1 MKTLL
6 ITLLV
11 SMLLACS
18 SSYDTSQ
25 QNNIIIEKSIPKDTT
40 QTPTTNIKAP
50 KDKENKSA
58 STQCLGTT
66 KKGNR
71 CNNKVVGDG
80 YCHLHK

>member
-25 QNNIIIEKSIPKDTT
+25 QNNIIIEKSIPNDTT
-40 QTPTTNIKAP
+40 QTHTPTTNIKA
-50 KDKENKSA
+50 
-58 STQCLGTT
+58 
-66 KKGNR
+66 R
-71 CNNKVVGDG
+71 CK
-80 YCHLHK
+80 